1 MLVTAF
7 AIIRIRNLFSVVILT
22 GLFSLLSA
30 TIYVLMD
37 AVDVAFTEAAV
48 GAGVST
54 VLMLGTL
61 ALTTNKEIINSK
73 NRNVPAVI
81 LTIVTGSVLIYGTLD
96 MPSYGDANAPV
107 HLHVVPRYLNES
119 AYEVGI
125 PNVVTSVLAT
135 YRGYDT
141 LGEAFV
147 VFTAALGV
155 LAIIGRGRRKRKK
168 SDIEL
173 ESKA

>member
-1 MLVTAF
+1 MLVTAL

-30 TIYVLMD
+30 AIYVLMD

-61 ALTTNKEIINSK
+61 ALTTNEEKINSK
-73 NRNVPAVI
+73 NRAVPAAI
-81 LTIVTGSVLIYGTLD
+81 LSIVTGSVLIYGTLD
-96 MPSYGDANAPV
+96 MPNYGDANAPV
-107 HLHVVPRYLNES
+107 HLHVVPRYLNNS
-119 AYEVGI
+119 LDEVGI

-155 LAIIGRGRRKRKK
+155 LAIIGRRRRKKA
-168 SDIEL
+168 DIEL
-173 ESKA
+173 EAKA

>member
-30 TIYVLMD
+30 AIYVLMD

-61 ALTTNKEIINSK
+61 ALTTNEEKINSK
-73 NRNVPAVI
+73 GRTIPAAI
-81 LTIVTGSVLIYGTLD
+81 LSIVTGSVLIYGTLD
-96 MPSYGDANAPV
+96 MPSYGDENAPA
-107 HLHVVPRYLNES
+107 HLHVVPRYLNNS
-119 AYEVGI
+119 LDEVGI

-155 LAIIGRGRRKRKK
+155 LAIIGRRRRKKA
-168 SDIEL
+168 DIEL
-173 ESKA
+173 ETKA

>member
-1 MLVTAF
+1 
-7 AIIRIRNLFSVVILT
+7 
-22 GLFSLLSA
+22 
-30 TIYVLMD
+30 
-37 AVDVAFTEAAV
+37 V

-61 ALTTNKEIINSK
+61 ALTTNEEKINSK
-73 NRNVPAVI
+73 SRTLPAAI
-81 LTIVTGSVLIYGTLD
+81 LSLVTGAVLIYGTSD

-107 HLHVVPRYLNES
+107 HLHVVPRYLNNS
-119 AYEVGI
+119 LDEVGI

-155 LAIIGRGRRKRKK
+155 LAIIGRRRRRRKKA
-168 SDIEL
+168 DIEL
-173 ESKA
+173 EAKA

>member
-30 TIYVLMD
+30 AIYVLMD

-48 GAGVST
+48 GAGIST

-61 ALTTNKEIINSK
+61 ALTTNEEKINSK
-73 NRNVPAVI
+73 SRTVPAAI
-81 LTIVTGSVLIYGTLD
+81 LSIVTGAVLIYGTLD

-107 HLHVVPRYLNES
+107 HLHVVPRYLNDS
-119 AYEVGI
+119 PDEVGI

-155 LAIIGRGRRKRKK
+155 LAIIGRGRRRRKK
-168 SDIEL
+168 ADVEL
-173 ESKA
+173 EAKA

>member
-1 MLVTAF
+1 MLITAF
-7 AIIRIRNLFSVVILT
+7 SIIRIRNLFSVVILT
-22 GLFSLLSA
+22 SLFSLLSA
-30 TIYVLMD
+30 AIYMLMD

-48 GAGVST
+48 GAGIST

-61 ALTTNKEIINSK
+61 ALTTNKEKMNSK
-73 NRNVPAVI
+73 SRAIPAAMLSI
-81 LTIVTGSVLIYGTLD
+81 LTGAVLIYGTLD
-96 MPSYGDANAPV
+96 MPSYGDPNAPI
-107 HLHVVPRYLNES
+107 HLHVVPRFLNNS
-119 AYEVGI
+119 PDEVGI

-168 SDIEL
+168 AEIEL
-173 ESKA
+173 EAKA